1 MADRNNIHKYY
12 NQQQKIYII
21 FSHLN
26 SVKANYKLVV
36 FYDTY
41 YLTTILSQKAMIIDN
56 FSNAI
61 LNNKLPGEKPFNF

>member
-21 FSHLN
+21 FSHL
-26 SVKANYKLVV
+26 VKANYKLVI

-56 FSNAI
+56 LRMQF
-61 LNNKLPGEKPFNF
+61 